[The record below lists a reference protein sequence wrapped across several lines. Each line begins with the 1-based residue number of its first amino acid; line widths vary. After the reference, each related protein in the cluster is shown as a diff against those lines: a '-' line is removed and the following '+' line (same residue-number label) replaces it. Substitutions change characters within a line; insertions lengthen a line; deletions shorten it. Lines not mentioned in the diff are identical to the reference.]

1 MNENP
6 FSLDGRTILITGAS
20 SGIGKA
26 TAIECSKLGATCI
39 LTARNESRLRD
50 TFASLAGT
58 RHQMILADTTDEIQL
73 KSLVASLPALDG
85 VLLAAGIGETL
96 PLKFA
101 SRKKIDSIFETN
113 FYGTV
118 ELVRLIQK
126 SKILSKGASI
136 VAISSIATSSADLG
150 NGIYGASKAAMQTWM
165 KYLARELAPNVRVNC
180 VCPGMTDTPI
190 IHSGTISEEQLAEDA
205 QKYPLKRYGKPEEIA
220 YGIVYLLSEAS
231 AWVTGTELKIDGGV
245 TLL

>member
-1 MNENP
+1 
-6 FSLDGRTILITGAS
+6 
-20 SGIGKA
+20 
-26 TAIECSKLGATCI
+26 
-39 LTARNESRLRD
+39 
-50 TFASLAGT
+50 
-58 RHQMILADTTDEIQL
+58 
-73 KSLVASLPALDG
+73 
-85 VLLAAGIGETL
+85 VLLAAGIGETI

-126 SKILSKGASI
+126 GKILSKGASI

-180 VCPGMTDTPI
+180 VSPGMTDTPI

-205 QKYPLKRYGKPEEIA
+205 KKYPLKRYGKPEEIA